1 LSCLESEALMCE
13 HQNLASVSRADKRI
27 GIDLVVDRV

>member
-1 LSCLESEALMCE
+1 LMCE